1 MKKLLY
7 SGLTALMML
16 FAIGFANA
24 ENAKVKVELNP
35 TTWKIGNATAVP
47 QFTVTITQA
56 TTE

>member
-35 TTWKIGNATAVP
+35 TTWKIGNATGVP
-47 QFTVTITQA
+47 QFTVTITDQ
-56 TTE
+56 